1 MLIKGSIVSYFF
13 LSSSTEFVTSCIHFC
28 KWRHSS
34 MMSRMVIKSP
44 PLRFLKAKE
53 DVGDEEERHEMEDE
67 ETSNSME
74 FTTS

>member
-1 MLIKGSIVSYFF
+1 
-13 LSSSTEFVTSCIHFC
+13 
-28 KWRHSS
+28 

-74 FTTS
+74 KNNVIKKENTSIRASR